1 MQLMFILRWK
11 LYLITKDMML
21 WMLTRKLISSKY
33 NAYRKEILTNII
45 KNHPLRFSIA
55 ASSSVPWIYMA
66 QFWHTL
72 KEDGSKYRLKFML
85 DKKELT
91 LTLDDFR
98 TIFHLPQATDKY
110 NSFFQDNWSSATM
123 ANVMQ
128 DILPKCL
135 DNSWSCPL
143 DGINAFADMQMKLMI
158 VLEDKYPQ
166 FVKMM
171 ISEEYFYIQER
182 RSIRLT
188 HSSSANVAKAYE
200 MILQDTLQISLAE
213 HKSFEEQE
221 AREIVALVDEHL
233 ASEEIEKMVDGQEN
247 VVDDSS
253 IPRNDESNILGTRIE
268 PRSNKE
274 STEVEITKDK
284 GVEITKETP
293 VVDITN
299 VVIPVKVNDDDD
311 ENNDEVYELMR
322 MEKGKICEEIG
333 IHQSRT
339 IRSPRIHTNLRQ
351 KAKEEMEILIAK
363 LFFHE
368 GGNIR
373 LNFNKKLR
381 MKFERN
387 NSTTNACRT
396 PAVRPRD
403 QDNPHD
409 AAHPEGENSAKRQKT
424 SEYEA
429 YVSRESS
436 SGQRM
441 FDNTNEASINKTLER
456 SIADH

>member
-1 MQLMFILRWK
+1 MYWDYNGAER
-11 LYLITKDMML
+11 LIK
-21 WMLTRKLISSKY
+21 
-33 NAYRKEILTNII
+33 
-45 KNHPLRFSIA
+45 
-55 ASSSVPWIYMA
+55 
-66 QFWHTL
+66 
-72 KEDGSKYRLKFML
+72 
-85 DKKELT
+85 
-91 LTLDDFR
+91 
-98 TIFHLPQATDKY
+98 
-110 NSFFQDNWSSATM
+110 FQDNWSSATM

-143 DGINAFADMQMKLMI
+143 DGINAFADMQMKLM
-158 VLEDKYPQ
+158 VLLLSITFHGDYAKVTDRKDYYYSLHHQHHSIPYGKIYKESCLRK
-166 FVKMM
+166 VTK
-171 ISEEYFYIQER
+171 IK

-299 VVIPVKVNDDDD
+299 VVIPVKVNDDD
-311 ENNDEVYELMR
+311 EEITDEVYELKR

-436 SGQRM
+436 SGQV
-441 FDNTNEASINKTLER
+441 F
-456 SIADH
+456 